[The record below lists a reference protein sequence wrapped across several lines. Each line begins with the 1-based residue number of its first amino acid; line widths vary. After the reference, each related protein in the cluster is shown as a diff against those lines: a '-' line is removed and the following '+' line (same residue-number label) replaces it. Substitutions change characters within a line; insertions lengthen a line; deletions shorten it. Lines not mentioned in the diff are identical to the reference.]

1 MYFLSGSFC
10 LSLLPGVLSHP
21 SLFRD
26 RLLPFFLSSSPSLA
40 HSCSL
45 SPPPSI
51 WIATSVV
58 RSSVAVYLSVIRGSF
73 ILSCRMSGPHTSSIL
88 LLFCVAFLQSPL
100 LEAKPLSAMHGGGTA
115 RLRRDLRDALPYEA
129 QMMSYPPAGFSGRS
143 NDLYYQPEALR
154 AQGLGHALHR
164 LENDQRQEQESAYL
178 AGLLRLLSE
187 AEKNGQARPE
197 EEEEQVEGD
206 FQESY
211 PPDYDETEQTVNMAK
226 PQALLDPQLTEALL
240 NRYRQER
247 MLQAGQD
254 RDQEV
259 LRYLVEKVLSSL
271 VSENQLNPSSR
282 RGKWEVAAAAS
293 IGRDRTPPRRARRS
307 LDSDPIASP
316 DAEASLLRVK
326 RVGDQDHDDFAGQ
339 NNRSPHAGLQRMKRI
354 DTDLP
359 PPTKNSRKRRS
370 VTYDPELIAQHII
383 QYLRK

>member
-1 MYFLSGSFC
+1 MSKRIFTITKSVWFC
-10 LSLLPGVLSHP
+10 AWSWSEVGGEFYTSHFYTSLLNINFSLSL
-21 SLFRD
+21 SL
-26 RLLPFFLSSSPSLA
+26 
-40 HSCSL
+40 C
-45 SPPPSI
+45 
-51 WIATSVV
+51 
-58 RSSVAVYLSVIRGSF
+58 
-73 ILSCRMSGPHTSSIL
+73 
-88 LLFCVAFLQSPL
+88 Q
-100 LEAKPLSAMHGGGTA
+100 PLSAMHGGGTA

-129 QMMSYPPAGFSGRS
+129 QMMSYPPAGFSGRG

-164 LENDQRQEQESAYL
+164 LENDQRQEQEAAYL

-259 LRYLVEKVLSSL
+259 LR
-271 VSENQLNPSSR
+271 
-282 RGKWEVAAAAS
+282 
-293 IGRDRTPPRRARRS
+293 
-307 LDSDPIASP
+307 
-316 DAEASLLRVK
+316 
-326 RVGDQDHDDFAGQ
+326 
-339 NNRSPHAGLQRMKRI
+339 
-354 DTDLP
+354 
-359 PPTKNSRKRRS
+359 
-370 VTYDPELIAQHII
+370 
-383 QYLRK
+383 